1 MKFYNMKGTIFLIS
15 LILMLGVN
23 AQIDKRR
30 VTALDPGAYRLIL
43 QGHGVIPIV
52 KE

>member
-1 MKFYNMKGTIFLIS
+1 MKGTIFVIS
-15 LILMLGVN
+15 WFFLMGVN

-30 VTALDPGAYRLIL
+30 VTALDPGAYRLVL
-43 QGHGVIPIV
+43 QGHGVISIV